1 MPVSLTSSIDIIANS
16 VSVVQKIVNILDTI
30 SQISGLAPE
39 TLDTLQEL
47 AQSINNDN
55 TFYNTIN
62 NQLVSKANSADVY
75 TQLQTFSQTEIN
87 NKLSEKQDS
96 ITLTSSLTLSA
107 ITLTGSVIV
116 NKIIA
121 NYYEPTTGGTFM
133 NFNIS
138 STAVVALTATL
149 IRLMQHVQIDQGCK
163 IQNNLSLGSYSP

>member
-107 ITLTGSVIV
+107 ITLTGSMIG
-116 NKIIA
+116 NQIIA
-121 NYYEPTTGGTFM
+121 SYYKPTTGG
-133 NFNIS
+133 NIYE
-138 STAVVALTATL
+138 LE
-149 IRLMQHVQIDQGCK
+149 H
-163 IQNNLSLGSYSP
+163 